1 MLSNSPLTGGKI
13 KIKLHQD
20 KGNTVFQIIDNGCG
34 MSQDMRLHI
43 FDRFYQGD
51 PSHTTEGNG
60 IGLTVV
66 DKIVRLHKG
75 YVAVGSEEGIG
86 TTFTVTLPEIQPDF
100 TPNAEKPCPI

>member
-1 MLSNSPLTGGKI
+1 
-13 KIKLHQD
+13 
-20 KGNTVFQIIDNGCG
+20 

-86 TTFTVTLPEIQPDF
+86 TTFTVTLPESSRNF
-100 TPNAEKPCPI
+100 TSKCGKTLSYIVYLNGWPAIRFSVF